1 MNILLFLRIL
11 YSSQNDTSSFD
22 YCVYVE
28 PDDVSETNMV
38 VGKLNMTLNQEL

>member
-28 PDDVSETNMV
+28 PADVSETNI
-38 VGKLNMTLNQEL
+38 TLWLAN